1 MTDRVPPTTPAVAT
15 SPTRIV
21 RYRSGGEPAPLA
33 GLCSGDRVFPL
44 PVATLAELWRLR
56 VDEVRELLVR
66 AVTGPSLALSDVELL
81 APVDARTEVWACGVT
96 YEISRE
102 ARVEESE
109 QAADVYELVYDAER
123 PELFFKSVAWR
134 VSGPGRPV
142 GVREDSTVDVPEP
155 ELALVVNR
163 HGETVG
169 YTICND
175 LSSRSIEGE
184 NPLYIPQAKIFS
196 GGCALG
202 PWITPVWEVADPYDL
217 AITLTID
224 RDGAREWEGEAST
237 SSLHRRLD
245 QLVSYLM
252 RGDTHPDGAVL
263 STGTCLVPPAPFSL
277 AAGDLVTITIE
288 GLGTL
293 ANPVVRGLVQD
304 EAS

>member
-1 MTDRVPPTTPAVAT
+1 M
-15 SPTRIV
+15 
-21 RYRSGGEPAPLA
+21 
-33 GLCSGDRVFPL
+33 CSGDRVFPL

-56 VDEVRELLVR
+56 VDELRQHLGQ
-66 AVTGPSLALSDVELL
+66 ASAGPSVPLSDVELL
-81 APVDARTEVWACGVT
+81 APVDGRTEVWACGVT
-96 YEISRE
+96 YAISRE

-123 PELFFKSVAWR
+123 PELFFKSAAWR

-202 PWITPVWEVADPYDL
+202 PWITPVWEVTDPYDL
-217 AITLTID
+217 GITLAID
-224 RDGAREWEGEAST
+224 RDGAREWDGVAST

-252 RGDTHPDGAVL
+252 RGNTHPDGAVL

-277 AAGDLVTITIE
+277 AAGDVVTVTIE

-293 ANPVVRGLVQD
+293 ANPVVRGLVED
-304 EAS
+304 EF